1 MDSHA
6 NRFVFATNIGW
17 ITQKKYWTAI
27 VYAILQP
34 HTPSNIYYTVNSLYS
49 MKKKQKQDRT
59 WLRLQWPE
67 SQYCLHL
74 LFILCIGYPQFRNP
88 NSQLTR
94 VRSSDHYIFQ
104 HICFSCFKCKLY
116 SRLMRSFVIQKGY
129 NILNVAKNK
138 FSMSN

>member
-1 MDSHA
+1 MRIDLFLQRISAESHKK
-6 NRFVFATNIGW
+6 NIGQQSYMQFYNRIRQVTC
-17 ITQKKYWTAI
+17 ITQLI
-27 VYAILQP
+27 VPIQW
-34 HTPSNIYYTVNSLYS
+34 
-49 MKKKQKQDRT
+49 KKKQKQDRT

-74 LFILCIGYPQFRNP
+74 LFILCIGYSQFRNP

-94 VRSSDHYIFQ
+94 VKSSDHYIFE